1 MEERAT
7 TDCGGG
13 KRPRLPGWLRRK
25 HVVGANAE
33 SVQKLLDELGL
44 ATVCSSAH
52 CPNMAECFQRRTAT
66 FMILGEHCTRACRF
80 CAVHTAAP
88 EPVRADEPEA
98 VAEACVRLGLRH
110 VVITS
115 VTRDD
120 LPDGGAGHF
129 AAVCRAV
136 RHRLPEAIIEI
147 LTPDFQGHRDDVETA
162 LSGGADIFN
171 HNVETVP
178 RLYATV
184 RPQADYAQSLRVLE
198 WGRQWAGERNAP
210 VHTKSGVMVGLGET
224 RDELRQVF
232 HDLHAAGCE
241 ILTIGQYLAPSPEHH
256 PVVRFVEPSEFE
268 EMEQEA
274 RAIGFAAVAAG
285 PFVRSSYHADQVF
298 RSGQYETP
306 EIETADP
313 AFPG

>member
-1 MEERAT
+1 MEESLPDQT
-7 TDCGGG
+7 QG
-13 KRPRLPGWLRRK
+13 KRPRLPAWLRRK

-33 SVQKLLDELGL
+33 AVQKLLDELGL
-44 ATVCSSAH
+44 STVCSSAH
-52 CPNMAECFQRRTAT
+52 CPNIAECFQRRTAT

-80 CAVHTAAP
+80 CAVHTAVP
-88 EPVRADEPEA
+88 DPVRPDEPEA
-98 VAEACVRLGLRH
+98 VAEACARLGLRH

-120 LPDGGAGHF
+120 LPDGGSGHF

-136 RHRLPEAIIEI
+136 RRRLPDSIIEI
-147 LTPDFQGHRDDVETA
+147 LTPDFQGRLWDVETA

-184 RPQADYAQSLRVLE
+184 RPQADYAQSLRVIE
-198 WGRQWAGERNAP
+198 WGRQWAEKQGVRL
-210 VHTKSGVMVGLGET
+210 HTKSGVMVGLGET

-232 HDLHAAGCE
+232 HDLNAAGCE
-241 ILTIGQYLAPSPEHH
+241 ILTIGQYLAPSPAHH

-268 EMEQEA
+268 EMEREA
-274 RAIGFAAVAAG
+274 RAVGFSAVAAG

-298 RSGQYETP
+298 RSGMEQM
-306 EIETADP
+306 
-313 AFPG
+313 

>member
-1 MEERAT
+1 MEEKT
-7 TDCGGG
+7 SDCGGG

-33 SVQKLLDELGL
+33 AVQKMLDELGL

-66 FMILGEHCTRACRF
+66 FMILGDRCTRACRF

-98 VAEACVRLGLRH
+98 VAEACARLGLRH

-120 LPDGGAGHF
+120 LLDGGAGHF
-129 AAVCRAV
+129 AAVCQAV
-136 RHRLPEAIIEI
+136 RRRLPDSIIEI
-147 LTPDFQGHRDDVETA
+147 LTPDFQGHRNDVETA

-198 WGRQWAGERNAP
+198 WGRQWARQRDARL
-210 VHTKSGVMVGLGET
+210 HTKSGVMVGLGET

-232 HDLHAAGCE
+232 RDLHDAGCE
-241 ILTIGQYLAPSPEHH
+241 ILTIGQYLAPSPAHH

-268 EMEQEA
+268 EMEREA
-274 RAIGFAAVAAG
+274 R
-285 PFVRSSYHADQVF
+285 
-298 RSGQYETP
+298 EL
-306 EIETADP
+306 
-313 AFPG
+313 